1 MKNRDKIL
9 HELLDGVAPQLEASV
24 LRSPDAE
31 RLSRYR
37 DSLKRLETHSEQAPD
52 DFVARIM
59 DALPSKPRLNW
70 ADRMKSFWPEK
81 RFWAIPA
88 LAGALAMLFIIGGI
102 TLFHIPGN
110 TGLIPVVLDLRAP
123 SARQV
128 ELVGTFSD
136 WTPGGFILKGPDPA
150 GYWAILIKLPPGRYE
165 YAFLVNG
172 SRLVPDDDGE
182 ALRPDGFGNEN
193 SLLLVKGGPS
203 QFVDPYGFASHEYTT
218 ISLNDPGG
226 PAFSLPDQNRE
237 LWQAIL
243 RDGVAT
249 GIERDKMENLLS
261 QLAGA
266 GITPDEARCV
276 LSLLFQDDQA
286 DDHAPY
292 VFHKIQESILKKTRP
307 ETLKAMAES
316 RYQAF
321 KKASALL
328 VQTGHEAPFETD
340 PFLLNTT
347 AFALEDGQSLAS
359 LQEILGSAK
368 GNSSAQLAAVIE
380 AGETLRHAGLEPE
393 ILALIMKDCLRKG
406 LNSQQINRVTRHVKE
421 KLQEGTDHKIILNE
435 IWI

>member
-9 HELLDGVAPQLEASV
+9 HELLDGADPQLEAAV
-24 LRSPDAE
+24 LLSSDAE

-37 DSLKRLETHSEQAPD
+37 DSLKRLESHPEQAPD
-52 DFVARIM
+52 DFVVRIM

-88 LAGALAMLFIIGGI
+88 VAGALAMLFIIGGI
-102 TLFHIPGN
+102 TLFHTPGN

-123 SARQV
+123 SAKQV

-136 WTPGGFILKGPDPA
+136 WTPGAFILKGPDPA

-165 YAFLVNG
+165 YVFLING

-193 SLLLVKGGPS
+193 SLLLVKGDPS
-203 QFVDPYGFASHEYTT
+203 QFINPYGFTSHEYAT
-218 ISLNDPGG
+218 ISLNDPDG
-226 PAFSLPDQNRE
+226 PALSLPDQNRE

-243 RDGVAT
+243 HDGVKS
-249 GIERDKMENLLS
+249 GIERNNMENLLS

-266 GITPDEARCV
+266 GITPDHARRI
-276 LSLLFQDDQA
+276 LAPLFQDDQA
-286 DDHAPY
+286 DIHAPH
-292 VFHKIQESILKKTRP
+292 VFRKIQEGILKKTRP
-307 ETLKAMAES
+307 ETLKPMAES
-316 RYQAF
+316 RHEAF

-328 VQTGHEAPFETD
+328 VQAGHEAPFERD
-340 PFLLNTT
+340 PVLLNTT

-368 GNSSAQLAAVIE
+368 GRTSAQVAAVIE

-393 ILALIMKDCLRKG
+393 TLSSIMKDCLLKD
-406 LNSQQINRVTRHVKE
+406 LEPQQVSRVTEQVMEQLRT
-421 KLQEGTDHKIILNE
+421 GTHPETIYAEL
-435 IWI
+435 WV